1 LEKNKAE
8 GNPEDIGFK
17 ARQIV
22 RACKSASLGTM
33 DRNAQ
38 TPYVSL
44 CAFATDYEGCPVF
57 LFSDLADHTQNI
69 AQTPNVSLLC
79 EQASHLS
86 NPQAGPRVTLVGRI
100 EKTDDTLHKELFFQ
114 QHPSAQMYAQFGDFN
129 FYRMDVENVHY
140 VGGFGTAQWVDGP
153 DYTGDSAAFLN
164 FSMLQ
169 SEALATLNEKYP
181 QLGSICATKLLKLRG
196 KNWQVL
202 RVDADGMDLKL
213 ASRIVRYSFEN
224 PIKTMDELLDIAVQI
239 CR

>member
-1 LEKNKAE
+1 
-8 GNPEDIGFK
+8 
-17 ARQIV
+17 
-22 RACKSASLGTM
+22 
-33 DRNAQ
+33 
-38 TPYVSL
+38 
-44 CAFATDYEGCPVF
+44 
-57 LFSDLADHTQNI
+57 
-69 AQTPNVSLLC
+69 
-79 EQASHLS
+79 
-86 NPQAGPRVTLVGRI
+86 
-100 EKTDDTLHKELFFQ
+100 
-114 QHPSAQMYAQFGDFN
+114 MYAQFGDFN

-181 QLGSICATKLLKLRG
+181 QLGPICATKLLKLRG